1 MNNQLLREIPKV
13 DDLLRSPTLASVC
26 ADIPHGA
33 LVEAVRGVLAELRS
47 GVLAGTLAA
56 LPGEAEL
63 AQTVATRA
71 RRASLPSLRGVVNGT
86 GVILHTNLGRAC
98 LSKAAADAAAAA
110 AQNYSTLEY
119 DRETGKRGERYAHV
133 EKLLTA
139 LTCLLY
145 TSPSPRD

>member
-63 AQTVATRA
+63 AQAVAARA
-71 RRASLPSLRGVVNGT
+71 RRASMPSLRGVVNGT

-98 LSKAAADAAAAA
+98 L
-110 AQNYSTLEY
+110 
-119 DRETGKRGERYAHV
+119 
-133 EKLLTA
+133 
-139 LTCLLY
+139 
-145 TSPSPRD
+145 

>member
-47 GVLAGTLAA
+47 GVLAGNLAA

-63 AQTVATRA
+63 AQAVAARA
-71 RRASLPSLRGVVNGT
+71 RRASLPLESGGRRGCG
-86 GVILHTNLGRAC
+86 GSAELFH
-98 LSKAAADAAAAA
+98 
-110 AQNYSTLEY
+110 
-119 DRETGKRGERYAHV
+119 
-133 EKLLTA
+133 
-139 LTCLLY
+139 
-145 TSPSPRD
+145 P